1 MPAWVSAIEL
11 FRIRSSGEVGQQVF
25 VEEARPT
32 GRKLG
37 AALEEM
43 RAVKPQVRGAKG
55 SPADTSSE
63 EAVCTV
69 GSLPRKRRAGVG
81 QQ

>member
-1 MPAWVSAIEL
+1 MPAWVSVIEL
-11 FRIRSSGEVGQQVF
+11 FRIRSSGGVGQQVF

-32 GRKLG
+32 GGKLG

-43 RAVKPQVRGAKG
+43 RAVKPQVRGTK

-63 EAVCTV
+63 DAVCTV